1 MAANILLIGGSL
13 NQTTMM
19 HKIGQQLAEHRCY
32 YSPFYG
38 DGTVGW
44 LSQKNLL
51 NFTILG
57 GKHRKNTEAYLK
69 KNNLPVDFGGKER
82 SYDLVITC
90 ADLIVPESI
99 QKGPLVLVQE
109 GMTEPEGWR
118 YQLVKR
124 LKFPRFIANTAATG
138 LSNAYDIFCV
148 ASEGY
153 RDLFISKGVHPEKL
167 YVTGI
172 PNFDNVKSYTNN
184 SFPYNHYVLAA
195 TSSIRETFGVDLRI
209 PFIEQAKRVAAG
221 RQLIFKLHPNENVRR
236 ATREIKLYAPDA
248 LVFSDGNTNHMVANC
263 DVLLT
268 QYSSIVYVGIALG
281 KEVYSYFDVKQLKKL
296 VPIQNGGKSAESIA
310 NLSRELLA
318 GSIRWKRDTNRV
330 PENPLRKLLPGLFQ
344 DRLF

>member
-19 HKIGQQLAEHRCY
+19 HKIGQQLPEHHCY

-38 DGTVGW
+38 DGSVGW
-44 LSQKNLL
+44 MSSKGLL
-51 NFTILG
+51 NFSILG
-57 GKHRKNTEAYLK
+57 GKHRRNTVAYFK
-69 KNNLPVDFGGKER
+69 KNNLPMDFGGKER

-90 ADLIVPESI
+90 ADLIVPENIKKS
-99 QKGPLVLVQE
+99 PLLLVQE
-109 GMTEPEGWR
+109 GMTEPEGLR
-118 YQLVKR
+118 YQLVKY

-138 LSNAYDIFCV
+138 LSDAYDIFCV

-153 RDLFISKGVHPEKL
+153 RDLFVSKGVRSEKIH
-167 YVTGI
+167 VTGI
-172 PNFDNVKSYTNN
+172 PNFDNVQSYTNN
-184 SFPYNHYVLAA
+184 PFPYRHYVLAA

-209 PFIEQAKRVAAG
+209 PFILQAKQVAAG
-221 RQLIFKLHPNENVRR
+221 RQLIFKLHPNENIKR
-236 ATREIKLYAPDA
+236 ATREIKLYAPEA
-248 LVFSDGNTNHMVANC
+248 LILTDGDTNHMVANC

-281 KEVYSYFDVKQLKKL
+281 KEVYSYFDVNQLKKL
-296 VPIQNGGKSAESIA
+296 VPLQNGGKSAESIA

-318 GSIRWKRDTNRV
+318 GRMRWKKDIARV